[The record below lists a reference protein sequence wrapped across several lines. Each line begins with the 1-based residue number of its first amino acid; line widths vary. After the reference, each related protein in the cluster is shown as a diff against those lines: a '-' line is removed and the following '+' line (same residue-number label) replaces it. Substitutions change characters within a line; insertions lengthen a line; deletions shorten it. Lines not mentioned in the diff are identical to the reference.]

1 MGKAKRSENCIH
13 PMANNSHMQAPMPR
27 VAGTDRYDGT
37 RYMDLAHLAAM
48 PWPWGPMVDAQLR
61 ADAATR
67 RRDRA
72 REAGDTTG
80 VAVADLERM
89 QAMAD
94 YHEIRQDLG
103 RMTTIGLEV
112 TGILD
117 RIESL
122 EMRLKGGSR

>member
-1 MGKAKRSENCIH
+1 
-13 PMANNSHMQAPMPR
+13 
-27 VAGTDRYDGT
+27 
-37 RYMDLAHLAAM
+37 MDLAHLAAM